1 MTITVYSTTT
11 CPYCK
16 MLHDYLESKNISFVE
31 KTIDTNEEAKKEMEV
46 ASGGFFGVPFTLIA
60 LDDGRRETV
69 IGFDKGKL
77 DQLLTQ

>member
-1 MTITVYSTTT
+1 
-11 CPYCK
+11 

-46 ASGGFFGVPFTLIA
+46 ASGGFLGVPFTLIA